1 MTEETAKLI
10 KQHIYV
16 YWSEAFGSMGVYIAD
31 SKEDAIR
38 SINED
43 LWDKYD
49 WENYDAIARKPDSR
63 EEKLNEL
70 VEKYGEGF
78 RHIAEAIANNK
89 KSDVR
94 PIDLR
99 KAIEIYTLEEWQE
112 QQKFFVS
119 ERLIEIS
126 SC

>member
-16 YWSEAFGSMGVYIAD
+16 YWSEAFGSMGIYIAD

-49 WENYDAIARKPDSR
+49 WENYDAIAKRPVSR

>member
-49 WENYDAIARKPDSR
+49 WENYDAIARKPVSR

>member
-16 YWSEAFGSMGVYIAD
+16 YWSEAFGSMGIYIAD

-49 WENYDAIARKPDSR
+49 WENYDAIAKRPVSR

-94 PIDLR
+94 PMDLR
-99 KAIEIYTLEEWQE
+99 KAVEIYTLEEWQE

>member
-16 YWSEAFGSMGVYIAD
+16 YWSEAFGSMGIYLAD
-31 SKEDAIR
+31 SKEDALR

-43 LWDKYD
+43 LWEKYD
-49 WENYDAIARKPDSR
+49 WENYDIIAKRPVSK
-63 EEKLNEL
+63 EEKLQQL
-70 VEKYGEGF
+70 IEKYGEGF
-78 RHIAEAIANNK
+78 RHIAEAIAENK
-89 KSDVR
+89 TSDVR
-94 PIDLR
+94 PFDLG
-99 KAIEIYTLEEWQE
+99 KAVEIYTLEEWQE

-126 SC
+126 DC